1 MEDTGSIKSSV
12 LKAVGWATAT
22 RLVGQMAN
30 WAMTFATVRLL
41 RPEDYGLMAM
51 TMAIAG
57 FVQSLSYV
65 GVSDAIVQ
73 KRHISD
79 DDLRSV
85 FGLILLI
92 NAACLALLCG
102 LAYPAAWFYGEP
114 RLVVLLQFA
123 SLMFIPIA
131 LQSLPRATLEKKLD
145 LKTVSRIELVSN
157 VAGGAFVLALA
168 WAGAG
173 VWALI
178 SGMLFTTLLRSLG
191 FGLVVPY
198 FRRPRFTL
206 RNLSGILRFGG
217 LRTAEQLLWALYT
230 NSDVFII
237 GKLLG
242 SDILGIYS
250 VSYYVAALPVDK
262 LAIVIKPVA
271 FPAFAQVQH
280 DRAEALRYLEK
291 ALRLLAY
298 ICFPIFFGIA
308 ATSPQIVAI
317 ALGPKWA
324 EAVTPLAIVAFGMTL
339 RPVGL
344 VIPSFLMGI
353 GEVGASF
360 KNTLFATI
368 LFPLAFVIGGQ
379 WGLVGACA
387 AWLVAYP
394 LQFLALIRRVALVS
408 KTSIAPLIEPLLS
421 PLAGSLVMYIAVRAS
436 AAVLPEGL
444 NAWNSFACLATIGIL
459 VYLGYTAVFLR
470 PVLTELSGLVRR

>member
-1 MEDTGSIKSSV
+1 MEDIGSIKQSV
-12 LKAVGWATAT
+12 LKAVGWASAT
-22 RLVGQMAN
+22 RLVAQLAN
-30 WAMTFATVRLL
+30 WAMTLATVRFL

-57 FVQSLSYV
+57 FVQSMSFV
-65 GVSDAIVQ
+65 GLSDAIVQ
-73 KRHISD
+73 NRRIGE
-79 DDLRSV
+79 DDLRGV
-85 FGLILLI
+85 FGLVLLV
-92 NAACLALLCG
+92 NAACFALLCG

-114 RLVVLLQFA
+114 RLVVLLQCA
-123 SLMFIPIA
+123 SLMFVPIA
-131 LQSLPRATLEKKLD
+131 LQAIPRATLEKKLD

-157 VAGGAFVLALA
+157 VAGGAFVLSLA
-168 WAGAG
+168 WAGVG

-178 SGMLFTTLLRSLG
+178 SGMLLNALLRCVG
-191 FGLVVPY
+191 FGLVVPF

-217 LRTAEQLLWALYT
+217 LRTAEQLLWALYA
-230 NSDVFII
+230 NSDVFVI

-242 SDILGIYS
+242 SDILGVYS
-250 VSYYVAALPVDK
+250 VSYYVAALPVEK

-271 FPAFAQVQH
+271 FPAFAQVQD

-291 ALRLLAY
+291 ALRILAFL
-298 ICFPIFFGIA
+298 CFPVFFGIA

-324 EAVTPLAIVAFGMTL
+324 EAVTPLAIVALGMAL

-368 LFPLAFVIGGQ
+368 LFPLAFVVGGQ
-379 WGLVGACA
+379 WGLVGVCA

-394 LQFLALIRRVALVS
+394 LQLLSLMRRVALVS
-408 KTSIAPLIEPLLS
+408 KTSIARLILPLLS
-421 PLAGSLVMYIAVRAS
+421 PLAGSVVMYVAVRAS
-436 AAVLPEGL
+436 SVLLPDGL
-444 NAWNSFACLATIGIL
+444 EAWNSFAWLVAIGVL
-459 VYLGYTAVFLR
+459 VYLCYAALFLR
-470 PVLTELSGLVRR
+470 PLFAELAGLVR

>member
-1 MEDTGSIKSSV
+1 MEDASSIKHSV
-12 LKAVGWATAT
+12 LRAVGWATAT
-22 RLVGQMAN
+22 RFVGQLAN

-65 GVSDAIVQ
+65 GLSDAIVQ
-73 KRHISD
+73 NRRLSD

-85 FGLILLI
+85 FGLILLV
-92 NAACLALLCG
+92 NAACLLLLCG
-102 LAYPAAWFYGEP
+102 LAYPAAWFYGEQ
-114 RLVVLLQFA
+114 RLVLLLQCA
-123 SLMFIPIA
+123 SLMFVPIA
-131 LQSLPRATLEKKLD
+131 LQAIPRATLEKRLD

-168 WAGAG
+168 WVGAG

-198 FRRPRFTL
+198 FRCPRFTL
-206 RNLSGILRFGG
+206 RNRTDILHFGG
-217 LRTAEQLLWALYT
+217 LRTAEQFLWALYA
-230 NSDVFII
+230 NSDVFVI

-242 SDILGIYS
+242 PGILGIYS
-250 VSYYVAALPVDK
+250 VSYYVAALPIDK

-271 FPAFAQVQH
+271 FPAFAQVQD

-291 ALRLLAY
+291 ALRILAFL
-298 ICFPIFFGIA
+298 CFPIFFGIA
-308 ATSPQIVAI
+308 ATAPQIVDI
-317 ALGPKWA
+317 ALGPKWI
-324 EAVTPLAIVAFGMTL
+324 EAVTPLSIVALGMAL

-360 KNTLFATI
+360 RNTLFATI
-368 LFPLAFVIGGQ
+368 LFPIAFIVGGQ
-379 WGLVGACA
+379 WGLVGVCA

-394 LQFLALIRRVALVS
+394 LQLFSLIRRVALVT
-408 KTSIAPLIEPLLS
+408 KTPIMRLVRPLLS
-421 PLAGSLVMYIAVRAS
+421 PLTGSLTMYLVVRAS
-436 AAVLPEGL
+436 AALLPDSL
-444 NAWNSFACLATIGIL
+444 AAWSSVAWLVATGVL
-459 VYLGYTAVFLR
+459 VYFCYALVFLR
-470 PVLTELSGLVRR
+470 PLLEELADLVRR